1 MRSSCVF
8 SLPTSTHVGS
18 AAAALSGVGAV
29 AAGDTSMSPMSAAFM
44 TVSPAFAASA
54 AFARNVP
61 MPASGITP
69 SSITSVRSR
78 QMVLFAIFF
87 MLFLLLFGFFVF
99 VSPSAA
105 FRRRRGF
112 SARPV
117 MSPNGISGTP
127 CAAKDTVSI
136 VGNVFQ
142 RVQSNSAKKLQLC
155 FRLHPFLHLFSFR
168 LPRRSPDT
176 ASAESAALSGLTAYA
191 SGDDKYKY
199 ISVGNII

>member
-1 MRSSCVF
+1 MSAS
-8 SLPTSTHVGS
+8 S
-18 AAAALSGVGAV
+18 AAIIA
-29 AAGDTSMSPMSAAFM
+29 
-44 TVSPAFAASA
+44 VSPAFA

-61 MPASGITP
+61 SPARGITP
-69 SSITSVRSR
+69 SSSTSVRSR
-78 QMVLFAIFF
+78 QMALFAIFF
-87 MLFLLLFGFFVF
+87 MLFLLLFVF
-99 VSPSAA
+99 LFLFRPRQLFAADVSC
-105 FRRRRGF
+105 G
-112 SARPV
+112 ARPV

>member
-1 MRSSCVF
+1 MRSSCFF

-29 AAGDTSMSPMSAAFM
+29 SASSAAAFM
-44 TVSPAFAASA
+44 TVSPAFAA
-54 AFARNVP
+54 FARNVP
-61 MPASGITP
+61 MPASCITP
-69 SSITSVRSR
+69 SNITSVRSR
-78 QMVLFAIFF
+78 QMALCVILL
-87 MLFLLLFGFFVF
+87 MLFLLLFGFLFLF
-99 VSPSAA
+99 RPRQLFAADVSC
-105 FRRRRGF
+105 G
-112 SARPV
+112 ARPV

-176 ASAESAALSGLTAYA
+176 ASASSAALSGLTAYA
-191 SGDDKYKY
+191 QGDYKYKY
-199 ISVGNII
+199 ISVGHII

>member
-29 AAGDTSMSPMSAAFM
+29 AVGDTAMSPMSAAFM
-44 TVSPAFAASA
+44 TVSPASA

-105 FRRRRGF
+105 FRRRRGS

-117 MSPNGISGTP
+117 LSPNGISGTP

-176 ASAESAALSGLTAYA
+176 ASASSAALSGLTAYA

>member
-18 AAAALSGVGAV
+18 AAAALSGAAAV
-29 AAGDTSMSPMSAAFM
+29 SASSASAFM
-44 TVSPAFAASA
+44 TVSPAFAV
-54 AFARNVP
+54 FAPNVP
-61 MPASGITP
+61 SPASGITP

-117 MSPNGISGTP
+117 LSPNGISGTP
-127 CAAKDTVSI
+127 CAAKDTVSCRQKR
-136 VGNVFQ
+136 FQ

-176 ASAESAALSGLTAYA
+176 APLNLRHCR
-191 SGDDKYKY
+191 D
-199 ISVGNII
+199 